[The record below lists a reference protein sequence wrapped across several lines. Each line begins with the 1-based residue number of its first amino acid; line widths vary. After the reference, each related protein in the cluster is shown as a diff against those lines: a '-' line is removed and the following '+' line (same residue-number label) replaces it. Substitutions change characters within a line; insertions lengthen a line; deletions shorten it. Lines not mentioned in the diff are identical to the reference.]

1 MSKFI
6 SGKLFQYL
14 LVLLV
19 ASGLNFALPR
29 MMPGSPLTHLAGAEP
44 ELLPAADR
52 AKLQAEFGLD
62 QPWPVQYVGYLGG
75 LLGGNLGYSFQK
87 HQAVSQ
93 IILTRLGWTLLLTIT
108 ALVLATLLGAL
119 LGTLAAWK
127 RGKALDVGLTGVCL
141 FIESLPAFW
150 LGMTLV
156 AIFSV
161 QLGLFPTFGAVTP
174 WVTRTGGE
182 WLLDVLHHL
191 ALPLVTLTLV
201 SFPSTYLT
209 MRASLTNTLGE
220 PYIQVARSKGL
231 SEGKIALRHA
241 VRNALLPVATIFTLN
256 LGFAVGGATVVET
269 VFSYP
274 GLGRTLYEA
283 VLSRDYPLMQGIF
296 LVLTLSVVAANLLA
310 DLLYPWLDPRV
321 RTGNKK

>member
-1 MSKFI
+1 MLRV
-6 SGKLFQYL
+6 KLFQYL

-52 AKLQAEFGLD
+52 ARLQTEFGLD
-62 QPWPVQYVGYLGG
+62 QPLPSQYWRYTSG
-75 LLGGNLGYSFQK
+75 LVTGDLGYSFQK
-87 HQAVSQ
+87 HQPVTNIIVSR
-93 IILTRLGWTLLLTIT
+93 IGWTLLLTIS
-108 ALVLATLLGAL
+108 ALLSATVSGML
-119 LGTLAAWK
+119 LGTLATWK
-127 RGKALDVGLTGVCL
+127 RGSWLDRGLTGISL
-141 FIESLPAFW
+141 LIESLPSFW

-156 AIFSV
+156 AVFAV
-161 QLGLFPTFGAVTP
+161 QLGFFPSFGAVTP
-174 WVTRTGGE
+174 WVNKTGLA

-191 ALPLVTLTLV
+191 ALPLLTLTLV
-201 SFPSTYLT
+201 SFPSIYLT
-209 MRASLTNTLGE
+209 MRAALIGTLGE
-220 PYIQVARSKGL
+220 PYIQVARAKGL
-231 SEGKIALRHA
+231 GERPLALRHA
-241 VRNALLPVATIFTLN
+241 VRNALLPVATVFTLN

-296 LVLTLSVVAANLLA
+296 LVLTLSVIVANLLA

-321 RTGNKK
+321 RVKAKG